1 MKIIENYL
9 NNILKL
15 GSFKRP
21 YRLIEVQSLSLSQ
34 VKIVK
39 MRLVIWEF
47 NTYVIILIIH
57 AKLKLFFGAQMSA
70 PSN

>member
-1 MKIIENYL
+1 MKIIENYQ
-9 NNILKL
+9 NNILEL
-15 GSFKRP
+15 GSFKALLTNRGTKSK
-21 YRLIEVQSLSLSQ
+21 LKSSLNCENE
-34 VKIVK
+34 IDH
-39 MRLVIWEF
+39 WEF